1 MIKLSKV
8 VLSISLCLLTM
19 TTYSQNSAAGNAAK
33 LSRAKYSGTDVA
45 KDLVEQRRDT
55 TFTRYYSGGFE
66 VDTTRT
72 WREKI
77 DYTGRALEDNKY
89 QLNSSRYRR
98 DLATDGLALDME
110 RTTTYAAKSAKKSIL
125 VTKQFLV
132 DGLVE
137 QITYNGDDRTVKC
150 FDKSGQLLN
159 EKGCMLYTTDKY
171 PKEKLTK
178 LTTNLQNQIFKTV
191 KKNKGLVPK
200 YILVNIESDYKT
212 KSWFLSLDFPKS
224 YDIDSKM
231 YTELVTAIMVVL
243 NNEKIQDFHFNKD
256 INGNYYNHFLNL
268 PINFRS

>member
-1 MIKLSKV
+1 MIKFNKV
-8 VLSISLCLLTM
+8 VLSISLCLLGM
-19 TTYSQNSAAGNAAK
+19 TSYSQNSAAGNAAK
-33 LSRAKYSGTDVA
+33 LSRAKYLGTDIA
-45 KDLVEQRRDT
+45 KELVEQRTDT

-66 VDTTRT
+66 IDTTRT

-98 DLATDGLALDME
+98 DLATDGLTLDME
-110 RTTTYAAKSAKKSIL
+110 RTRTYTGKNAKNAIT

-150 FDKSGQLLN
+150 FDKEGKVLN
-159 EKGCMLYTTDKY
+159 EKGCLLYTTDKY

-178 LTTNLQNQIFKTV
+178 LTTNLQNQILKTV

-200 YILVNIESDYKT
+200 YILVNIESDYKSKT
-212 KSWFLSLDFPKS
+212 WFLSLDFPKS
-224 YDIDSKM
+224 YDVDSKM

-256 INGNYYNHFLNL
+256 INGNFYNHFLNL
-268 PINFRS
+268 PINFGF